1 MGFACERFRKDKMS
15 CYIAIKDKR
24 GEYKHYEVNEN
35 VYYYIRQ
42 LESYIRRPEMS
53 KLKEVYCERF
63 RKDKI

>member
-1 MGFACERFRKDKMS
+1 MS
-15 CYIAIKDKR
+15 YYVSIKDRSGK
-24 GEYKHYEVNEN
+24 YKLHKVNNN
-35 VYYYIRQ
+35 VYYYIKQ